1 MNLAARARATTTAL
15 RRRLPRPGRRTMP
28 FVLAGLALSC
38 ACSADPGGAA
48 PSNRATPAG
57 SPTGV
62 DPAPSAAPS
71 SSPPASSRPTPSP
84 STSSDRP
91 DSGTTAIR
99 VVVGDRT
106 FTGELY
112 DNPTARDLADRLPL
126 TITMD
131 DLHGTEKTG
140 PLPRALTT
148 DGAPRGSD
156 PDVGEIGYYAPGR
169 DLVFYYGDMGYYAG
183 IIRVGRFDGSIDR
196 LAGEDDGFWARVEVA

>member
-1 MNLAARARATTTAL
+1 MNLAARARAMTTT
-15 RRRLPRPGRRTMP
+15 RRTRLPGAGCWGLPL
-28 FVLAGLALSC
+28 VLAGLAVSS
-38 ACSADPGGAA
+38 ACSVEPGGAA
-48 PSNRATPAG
+48 PSDPATPVG
-57 SPTGV
+57 SPTTV
-62 DPAPSAAPS
+62 DPTTFG
-71 SSPPASSRPTPSP
+71 TPSP
-84 STSSDRP
+84 SPSAARSSTPSSRAP
-91 DSGTTAIR
+91 SQRTDSGTTPIR

-106 FTGELY
+106 FMGELY
-112 DNPTARDLADRLPL
+112 DNPTARDLASRLPL

-183 IIRVGRFDGSIDR
+183 IVRVGRFDGSIDR
-196 LAGEDDGFWARVEVA
+196 LADVEDGFSARVEVA